1 MFNKKDKKLSE
12 EDLENWNSLKKT
24 LDFKFYKKSYR
35 ITDLEK
41 TNQFHKDNENVRN
54 YNFKQNNTIKNSVVN
69 RKFLNNYQL
78 QDIRIDK
85 NKLSLLKR
93 GKIKPEKILDL
104 HGLTSVEAKTK
115 AIEFTKIN
123 FNLGLRLLLIITGKG
138 KIKINDLNRE
148 GLKTGVLRKSL
159 KSWLYESDLRPYI
172 LGIISSH
179 ISHGGEGF
187 YVYLKIIKLYKTY
200 RLISLDLANFS
211 KLVLTN
217 SLFIIIFF
225 SF

>member
-1 MFNKKDKKLSE
+1 MFNKRDKKLSE
-12 EDLENWNSLKKT
+12 EDLEYWNSLKET
-24 LDFKFYKKSYR
+24 LDFKFYKKLYQ

-41 TNQFHKDNENVRN
+41 IKLLHKDHNNVKN
-54 YNFKQNNTIKNSVVN
+54 YKLKKNNTVKNSLVN
-69 RKFLNNYQL
+69 RKFLNNHQL

-123 FNLGLRLLLIITGKG
+123 LNLGLRLLLIITGKG

-148 GLKTGVLRKSL
+148 ERKTGVLRKSL

-179 ISHGGEGF
+179 ISHGGEGAF
-187 YVYLKIIKLYKTY
+187 YVYLRNNKT
-200 RLISLDLANFS
+200 L
-211 KLVLTN
+211 
-217 SLFIIIFF
+217 
-225 SF
+225 

>member
-1 MFNKKDKKLSE
+1 MFSKKRKKLSD
-12 EDLENWNSLKKT
+12 EDLENWDKLKNT
-24 LDFKFYKKSYR
+24 LDFKFYKKPYQ
-35 ITDLEK
+35 ITDLERTK
-41 TNQFHKDNENVRN
+41 QLHKDHNKVENSKL
-54 YNFKQNNTIKNSVVN
+54 KQNKIVKHGIVDK
-69 RKFLNNYQL
+69 KFLNNYQL

-148 GLKTGVLRKSL
+148 ELKTGVLRKSL
-159 KSWLYESDLRPYI
+159 KSWLYESDLRPNI

-179 ISHGGEGF
+179 ISHGGEGAF
-187 YVYLKIIKLYKTY
+187 YVYLKSNKIL
-200 RLISLDLANFS
+200 
-211 KLVLTN
+211 
-217 SLFIIIFF
+217 
-225 SF
+225 

>member
-1 MFNKKDKKLSE
+1 MLNKKDKKLSE
-12 EDLENWNSLKKT
+12 QDLENWNRLKET
-24 LDFKFYKKSYR
+24 LDFKFYKKLYQ
-35 ITDLEK
+35 IKDLEK
-41 TNQFHKDNENVRN
+41 IKLLHKDHNNVKN
-54 YNFKQNNTIKNSVVN
+54 YKLKKNNTVKNSLVN
-69 RKFLNNYQL
+69 RKFLNNHQL

-123 FNLGLRLLLIITGKG
+123 LNLGLRLLLIITGKG

-148 GLKTGVLRKSL
+148 ERKTGVLRKSL

-179 ISHGGEGF
+179 ISHGGEGAF
-187 YVYLKIIKLYKTY
+187 YVYLRNNKT
-200 RLISLDLANFS
+200 L
-211 KLVLTN
+211 
-217 SLFIIIFF
+217 
-225 SF
+225 

>member
-1 MFNKKDKKLSE
+1 MFSKKNKKLSD
-12 EDLENWNSLKKT
+12 EDLENWDKLKKT
-24 LDFKFYKKSYR
+24 LDFKFHNKPYQ
-35 ITDLEK
+35 ITDLERTK
-41 TNQFHKDNENVRN
+41 QLQKYHNKVEN
-54 YNFKQNNTIKNSVVN
+54 YKLKQNKIVKHGIVD

-148 GLKTGVLRKSL
+148 ELKTGVLRKSL
-159 KSWLYESDLRPYI
+159 KSWLYDSDLRPNI

-179 ISHGGEGF
+179 ISHGGEGAF
-187 YVYLKIIKLYKTY
+187 YIYLKNNKIL
-200 RLISLDLANFS
+200 
-211 KLVLTN
+211 
-217 SLFIIIFF
+217 
-225 SF
+225 

>member
-1 MFNKKDKKLSE
+1 MFNKKDKKLSV
-12 EDLENWNSLKKT
+12 EDLENWNKLKET
-24 LDFKFYKKSYR
+24 LDFKLYKKLYQ

-41 TNQFHKDNENVRN
+41 TKLLHKDHNNVKN
-54 YNFKQNNTIKNSVVN
+54 YKLKQNTTVKNNLVN
-69 RKFLNNYQL
+69 RKFLNNHQL

-115 AIEFTKIN
+115 AIEFTKKNI
-123 FNLGLRLLLIITGKG
+123 NLGLRLLLIITGKG

-148 GLKTGVLRKSL
+148 ELKTGVLRKSL

-172 LGIISSH
+172 LGIVSSH
-179 ISHGGEGF
+179 ISHGGECAF
-187 YVYLKIIKLYKTY
+187 YVYLKNNKT
-200 RLISLDLANFS
+200 L
-211 KLVLTN
+211 
-217 SLFIIIFF
+217 
-225 SF
+225 

>member
-1 MFNKKDKKLSE
+1 MLNKKDKKLSE
-12 EDLENWNSLKKT
+12 QDLENWNRLKKT

-41 TNQFHKDNENVRN
+41 TNQFHKDNENVKN
-54 YNFKQNNTIKNSVVN
+54 YNFKQNNNVKNSVVN

-104 HGLTSVEAKTK
+104 HGLTSIEAKTK

-138 KIKINDLNRE
+138 KIKMNDLNIE
-148 GLKTGVLRKSL
+148 GPKTGVLRKSL

-172 LGIISSH
+172 LGIVSSH
-179 ISHGGEGF
+179 ISHGGEGAF
-187 YVYLKIIKLYKTY
+187 YVYLKNNKT
-200 RLISLDLANFS
+200 L
-211 KLVLTN
+211 
-217 SLFIIIFF
+217 
-225 SF
+225 

>member
-1 MFNKKDKKLSE
+1 LFNKKDKKLSA
-12 EDLENWNSLKKT
+12 EDLENWNKLKET
-24 LDFKFYKKSYR
+24 LDFKLYKKSYQ

-41 TNQFHKDNENVRN
+41 TKLLHKDHNNVMN
-54 YNFKQNNTIKNSVVN
+54 YKIKKNNTVKNSIVK
-69 RKFLNNYQL
+69 RKFLNNHQL

-172 LGIISSH
+172 LGIVSSH
-179 ISHGGEGF
+179 ISHGGEGAF
-187 YVYLKIIKLYKTY
+187 YVYLKNNKT
-200 RLISLDLANFS
+200 L
-211 KLVLTN
+211 
-217 SLFIIIFF
+217 
-225 SF
+225 

>member
-1 MFNKKDKKLSE
+1 MLNKKDKKLSE
-12 EDLENWNSLKKT
+12 QDLENWNRLKKT
-24 LDFKFYKKSYR
+24 LDFKFYKKSYQ

-41 TNQFHKDNENVRN
+41 TNQFHKDNENVKN
-54 YNFKQNNTIKNSVVN
+54 YKFKQNNTVENSIVN

-179 ISHGGEGF
+179 ISHGGEGAF
-187 YVYLKIIKLYKTY
+187 YVYLKSNKIL
-200 RLISLDLANFS
+200 
-211 KLVLTN
+211 
-217 SLFIIIFF
+217 
-225 SF
+225 

>member
-1 MFNKKDKKLSE
+1 MFNKKYKKLSE
-12 EDLENWNSLKKT
+12 EDLENWDRLKNT
-24 LDFKFYKKSYR
+24 LDFKFYKKSYQ
-35 ITDLEK
+35 IKEFEK
-41 TNQFHKDNENVRN
+41 TKQLYKDYNKVEQYKPKQHKIVRN
-54 YNFKQNNTIKNSVVN
+54 GIAN

-115 AIEFTKIN
+115 AIEFTKTN
-123 FNLGLRLLLIITGKG
+123 LRLGLRLLLIITGKG

-148 GLKTGVLRKSL
+148 ELKTGVLRKSL
-159 KSWLYESDLRPYI
+159 KSWLYDSDLRPNI

-179 ISHGGEGF
+179 ISHGGEGAF
-187 YVYLKIIKLYKTY
+187 YVYLKSNKIL
-200 RLISLDLANFS
+200 
-211 KLVLTN
+211 
-217 SLFIIIFF
+217 
-225 SF
+225 

>member
-1 MFNKKDKKLSE
+1 LFNKRDKKLSE
-12 EDLENWNSLKKT
+12 EDLENWNRLKET
-24 LDFKFYKKSYR
+24 LDFKFYKKLYQ

-41 TNQFHKDNENVRN
+41 IKLLHKDHNDVKS
-54 YNFKQNNTIKNSVVN
+54 YKLKKNNTVKNSLVN
-69 RKFLNNYQL
+69 RRYLNNHQL

-85 NKLSLLKR
+85 KKLSLLKR

-104 HGLTSVEAKTK
+104 HGLTSVQAKTK

-148 GLKTGVLRKSL
+148 ELKTGVLRKSL

-179 ISHGGEGF
+179 ISHGGDGAF
-187 YVYLKIIKLYKTY
+187 YVYLKNNKT
-200 RLISLDLANFS
+200 L
-211 KLVLTN
+211 
-217 SLFIIIFF
+217 
-225 SF
+225 

>member
-1 MFNKKDKKLSE
+1 MLNKKDKKLSE
-12 EDLENWNSLKKT
+12 QDLENWNRLKKT
-24 LDFKFYKKSYR
+24 LDFKIYKKSYR

-41 TNQFHKDNENVRN
+41 TNQFHKDNENVKN
-54 YNFKQNNTIKNSVVN
+54 YKFKQNNTVENSIVN

-172 LGIISSH
+172 LGIVSSH
-179 ISHGGEGF
+179 ISHGGEGAF
-187 YVYLKIIKLYKTY
+187 YVYLKNNKT
-200 RLISLDLANFS
+200 L
-211 KLVLTN
+211 
-217 SLFIIIFF
+217 
-225 SF
+225 

>member
-1 MFNKKDKKLSE
+1 MFNEKDKKLSE
-12 EDLENWNSLKKT
+12 EDLEYWNRLKET
-24 LDFKFYKKSYR
+24 LDFKFYKKLNQ
-35 ITDLEK
+35 ITNLEK
-41 TNQFHKDNENVRN
+41 TKLLHKYHNNVKN
-54 YNFKQNNTIKNSVVN
+54 YKLKQNNTIKKNLAN
-69 RKFLNNYQL
+69 RKFLNNHQL

-148 GLKTGVLRKSL
+148 EPKTGVLRKSL

-179 ISHGGEGF
+179 ISHGGEGAF
-187 YVYLKIIKLYKTY
+187 YVYLKNNKT
-200 RLISLDLANFS
+200 L
-211 KLVLTN
+211 
-217 SLFIIIFF
+217 
-225 SF
+225 

>member
-1 MFNKKDKKLSE
+1 MLNKKDKKLSE
-12 EDLENWNSLKKT
+12 QDLENWNRLKKT
-24 LDFKFYKKSYR
+24 LDFKFYKNSYQ

-41 TNQFHKDNENVRN
+41 TNQFHRDNENVKN
-54 YNFKQNNTIKNSVVN
+54 YKFKQNNTAKNSIVN

-104 HGLTSVEAKTK
+104 HGFTSVEAKTK

-148 GLKTGVLRKSL
+148 GLKTCVLRKSL

-172 LGIISSH
+172 LGIVSSH
-179 ISHGGEGF
+179 IRHGGEGAF
-187 YVYLKIIKLYKTY
+187 YVYLKNNKT
-200 RLISLDLANFS
+200 L
-211 KLVLTN
+211 
-217 SLFIIIFF
+217 
-225 SF
+225 

>member
-1 MFNKKDKKLSE
+1 MLNKKDKKLSE
-12 EDLENWNSLKKT
+12 QDLENWNRLKKT
-24 LDFKFYKKSYR
+24 LDCKFYKKSYQ

-41 TNQFHKDNENVRN
+41 TNQFHKDNENVKN
-54 YNFKQNNTIKNSVVN
+54 YKFKQNNTVENSIVN

-172 LGIISSH
+172 LGIVSSH
-179 ISHGGEGF
+179 ISHGGEGAF
-187 YVYLKIIKLYKTY
+187 YVYLKNNKT
-200 RLISLDLANFS
+200 L
-211 KLVLTN
+211 
-217 SLFIIIFF
+217 
-225 SF
+225 

>member
-1 MFNKKDKKLSE
+1 LFNKRDKKLSE
-12 EDLENWNSLKKT
+12 EDLEYWNSLKET
-24 LDFKFYKKSYR
+24 LDFKFYKKSYQ

-41 TNQFHKDNENVRN
+41 TKLLHKDHDDVKN
-54 YNFKQNNTIKNSVVN
+54 YKLKKNNTVKNSIVN

-123 FNLGLRLLLIITGKG
+123 LNLGLRLLLIITGKG
-138 KIKINDLNRE
+138 KIKINDLNKE

-172 LGIISSH
+172 LGIVSSH
-179 ISHGGEGF
+179 INHGGEGAF
-187 YVYLKIIKLYKTY
+187 YVYLKNNKAL
-200 RLISLDLANFS
+200 
-211 KLVLTN
+211 
-217 SLFIIIFF
+217 
-225 SF
+225 

>member
-1 MFNKKDKKLSE
+1 MLNKKDKKLSE
-12 EDLENWNSLKKT
+12 QDLENWNRLKKT
-24 LDFKFYKKSYR
+24 LDYKLYKKSYQ

-41 TNQFHKDNENVRN
+41 TNQFHRDNENVKN
-54 YNFKQNNTIKNSVVN
+54 YKFKQNNTAKNSIVN

-172 LGIISSH
+172 LGIVSSH
-179 ISHGGEGF
+179 ISHGGEGAF
-187 YVYLKIIKLYKTY
+187 YVYLKNNKT
-200 RLISLDLANFS
+200 L
-211 KLVLTN
+211 
-217 SLFIIIFF
+217 
-225 SF
+225 

>member
-1 MFNKKDKKLSE
+1 MLNKKDKKLSE
-12 EDLENWNSLKKT
+12 QDLENWNRLKET
-24 LDFKFYKKSYR
+24 LDFKFYKKSYQV
-35 ITDLEK
+35 TDLEK
-41 TNQFHKDNENVRN
+41 TNQLHKDHENVKN
-54 YNFKQNNTIKNSVVN
+54 YKLKKNNTVKNSIVN

-172 LGIISSH
+172 LGIVSSH
-179 ISHGGEGF
+179 ISHGGEGAF
-187 YVYLKIIKLYKTY
+187 YVYLKNNKT
-200 RLISLDLANFS
+200 L
-211 KLVLTN
+211 
-217 SLFIIIFF
+217 
-225 SF
+225 

>member
-1 MFNKKDKKLSE
+1 MLNKKDKKLSE
-12 EDLENWNSLKKT
+12 QDLENWNRLKKT
-24 LDFKFYKKSYR
+24 LDCQFYKKSYQ
-35 ITDLEK
+35 ITYLEK
-41 TNQFHKDNENVRN
+41 TNQFHKDNENVKN
-54 YNFKQNNTIKNSVVN
+54 YKYKQNNTVKNSIVN

-115 AIEFTKIN
+115 AIEFTKLN

-172 LGIISSH
+172 LGIVSSH
-179 ISHGGEGF
+179 ISHGGEGAF
-187 YVYLKIIKLYKTY
+187 YVYLKNNKT
-200 RLISLDLANFS
+200 L
-211 KLVLTN
+211 
-217 SLFIIIFF
+217 
-225 SF
+225 

>member
-1 MFNKKDKKLSE
+1 MLNKKDKKLSE
-12 EDLENWNSLKKT
+12 QDLENWNRLKKT
-24 LDFKFYKKSYR
+24 LDFKFYKNSYQ

-41 TNQFHKDNENVRN
+41 TNQFHRDNENVRN
-54 YNFKQNNTIKNSVVN
+54 YNFKQNNTIKNSIVN

-93 GKIKPEKILDL
+93 GRIKPEKILDL

-123 FNLGLRLLLIITGKG
+123 FNMGLRLLLIITGKG

-172 LGIISSH
+172 LGIVSSH
-179 ISHGGEGF
+179 ISHGGEGAF
-187 YVYLKIIKLYKTY
+187 YVYLKNNKT
-200 RLISLDLANFS
+200 L
-211 KLVLTN
+211 
-217 SLFIIIFF
+217 
-225 SF
+225 

>member
-1 MFNKKDKKLSE
+1 MFNKRDKKLSE
-12 EDLENWNSLKKT
+12 EDLEYWNSLKET
-24 LDFKFYKKSYR
+24 LDFKFYKKSYQV
-35 ITDLEK
+35 TDLEK
-41 TNQFHKDNENVRN
+41 TNQLHKDHENVKN
-54 YNFKQNNTIKNSVVN
+54 YKLKKNNTVKNSLVN
-69 RKFLNNYQL
+69 RKFLNNHQL

-172 LGIISSH
+172 LGIVSSH
-179 ISHGGEGF
+179 ISHGGEGAF
-187 YVYLKIIKLYKTY
+187 YVYLKNNKT
-200 RLISLDLANFS
+200 L
-211 KLVLTN
+211 
-217 SLFIIIFF
+217 
-225 SF
+225 

>member
-1 MFNKKDKKLSE
+1 MLNKKDKKLSE
-12 EDLENWNSLKKT
+12 QDLENWNRLKKT
-24 LDFKFYKKSYR
+24 LDFKFYKKSYQ

-41 TNQFHKDNENVRN
+41 TNQFHKDNENVKN
-54 YNFKQNNTIKNSVVN
+54 YKFKQNNTVKNSIVN

-123 FNLGLRLLLIITGKG
+123 LNLGLRLLLIITGKG

-148 GLKTGVLRKSL
+148 ERKTGVLRKSL

-179 ISHGGEGF
+179 ISHGGEGAF
-187 YVYLKIIKLYKTY
+187 YVYLRNNKT
-200 RLISLDLANFS
+200 L
-211 KLVLTN
+211 
-217 SLFIIIFF
+217 
-225 SF
+225 

>member
-1 MFNKKDKKLSE
+1 MLNKKDKKLSE
-12 EDLENWNSLKKT
+12 QDLENWNRLEKT
-24 LDFKFYKKSYR
+24 LDCKFYKKSYQ

-41 TNQFHKDNENVRN
+41 TKHFHKDNEDVKN
-54 YNFKQNNTIKNSVVN
+54 YKFKQNNTFKNNIVN
-69 RKFLNNYQL
+69 RNFLNNYQL

-104 HGLTSVEAKTK
+104 HGLTSVEAKIK

-172 LGIISSH
+172 LGIVSSH
-179 ISHGGEGF
+179 ISHGGEGAF
-187 YVYLKIIKLYKTY
+187 YVYLKNNKT
-200 RLISLDLANFS
+200 L
-211 KLVLTN
+211 
-217 SLFIIIFF
+217 
-225 SF
+225 

>member
-1 MFNKKDKKLSE
+1 MLKKKDKKLSE
-12 EDLENWNSLKKT
+12 QDLENWNRLKKT
-24 LDFKFYKKSYR
+24 LDFKFYKKSYQ

-41 TNQFHKDNENVRN
+41 TNQFHKDNENVKN
-54 YNFKQNNTIKNSVVN
+54 YKFKQNNTVENSIVN

-172 LGIISSH
+172 LGIVSSH
-179 ISHGGEGF
+179 ISHGGEGAF
-187 YVYLKIIKLYKTY
+187 YVYLKNNKT
-200 RLISLDLANFS
+200 L
-211 KLVLTN
+211 
-217 SLFIIIFF
+217 
-225 SF
+225 

>member
-1 MFNKKDKKLSE
+1 MLNKKDKKLSE
-12 EDLENWNSLKKT
+12 QDLENWNRLKKT
-24 LDFKFYKKSYR
+24 LDFKFYKNSYQF
-35 ITDLEK
+35 TDLEK
-41 TNQFHKDNENVRN
+41 TNQFHRDNENVKN
-54 YNFKQNNTIKNSVVN
+54 YKFKQNNTAKNSIVN

-172 LGIISSH
+172 LGIVSSH
-179 ISHGGEGF
+179 IRHGGEGAF
-187 YVYLKIIKLYKTY
+187 YVYLKNNKT
-200 RLISLDLANFS
+200 L
-211 KLVLTN
+211 
-217 SLFIIIFF
+217 
-225 SF
+225 

>member
-1 MFNKKDKKLSE
+1 MLNKKDKKLSE
-12 EDLENWNSLKKT
+12 QDLENWNRLKKT
-24 LDFKFYKKSYR
+24 LDFKFYKKSYQ

-41 TNQFHKDNENVRN
+41 TNQFHKDNENVKN
-54 YNFKQNNTIKNSVVN
+54 YKFKQNNTVKNSIVN
-69 RKFLNNYQL
+69 RKVLNNYQL

-148 GLKTGVLRKSL
+148 ERKTGVLRKSL

-172 LGIISSH
+172 LGIVSSH
-179 ISHGGEGF
+179 ISHGGEGAF
-187 YVYLKIIKLYKTY
+187 YVYLKNNKT
-200 RLISLDLANFS
+200 L
-211 KLVLTN
+211 
-217 SLFIIIFF
+217 
-225 SF
+225 

>member
-1 MFNKKDKKLSE
+1 MFSKKNKKLSD
-12 EDLENWNSLKKT
+12 EDLENWDKLKKT
-24 LDFKFYKKSYR
+24 LDFKFYKKPYQ
-35 ITDLEK
+35 ITDLER
-41 TNQFHKDNENVRN
+41 TRQLHKNHKKVEN
-54 YNFKQNNTIKNSVVN
+54 YKFKQNKIVKHGIVD

-138 KIKINDLNRE
+138 KIKINDLNRGE
-148 GLKTGVLRKSL
+148 LKPGVLRKSL

-179 ISHGGEGF
+179 ISHGGEGAF
-187 YVYLKIIKLYKTY
+187 YVYLKNNKT
-200 RLISLDLANFS
+200 L
-211 KLVLTN
+211 
-217 SLFIIIFF
+217 
-225 SF
+225 

>member
-1 MFNKKDKKLSE
+1 MFNKRDKKLSE
-12 EDLENWNSLKKT
+12 EDLEYWNSLKET
-24 LDFKFYKKSYR
+24 LDFKFYKKLYQ

-41 TNQFHKDNENVRN
+41 IKLLHKDHNNVKN
-54 YNFKQNNTIKNSVVN
+54 YKLKKNNTVKNSLVN
-69 RKFLNNYQL
+69 RKFLNNHQL

-179 ISHGGEGF
+179 ISHGGEGAF
-187 YVYLKIIKLYKTY
+187 YVYLRNNKT
-200 RLISLDLANFS
+200 L
-211 KLVLTN
+211 
-217 SLFIIIFF
+217 
-225 SF
+225 

>member
-1 MFNKKDKKLSE
+1 MFNKKDKKLSA
-12 EDLENWNSLKKT
+12 EDLENWNRLKET
-24 LDFKFYKKSYR
+24 LDFKFYKKLYH
-35 ITDLEK
+35 IADLEK
-41 TNQFHKDNENVRN
+41 TKLLHKN
-54 YNFKQNNTIKNSVVN
+54 YNNVKNYKLKQNNNVKYDIVNS
-69 RKFLNNYQL
+69 KFSNNHQL

-115 AIEFTKIN
+115 AIEFTKKN

-148 GLKTGVLRKSL
+148 ELKTGVLRKSL

-172 LGIISSH
+172 LGIVSSH
-179 ISHGGEGF
+179 ISHGGEGAF
-187 YVYLKIIKLYKTY
+187 YVYLKNNKT
-200 RLISLDLANFS
+200 L
-211 KLVLTN
+211 
-217 SLFIIIFF
+217 
-225 SF
+225 